1 LLRTRSSNFWAF
13 YAINR
18 VGQRVEL
25 SGQNSGQDVVSDS
38 VSGSVTGSSDG

>member
-25 SGQNSGQDVVSDS
+25 RGQNSGQDVINDRVFSP
-38 VSGSVTGSSDG
+38 VIGFGDG